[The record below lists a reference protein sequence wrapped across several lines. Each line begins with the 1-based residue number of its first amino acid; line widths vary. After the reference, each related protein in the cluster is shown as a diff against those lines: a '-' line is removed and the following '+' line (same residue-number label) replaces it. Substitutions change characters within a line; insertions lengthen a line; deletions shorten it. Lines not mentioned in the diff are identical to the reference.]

1 MVHGGRLPVMFALF
15 ASQSIPRHSAQC
27 QYCSKLYS
35 VCFSSGS
42 ALKGKRGCLLQ
53 KDVQMEET
61 EASTSQAL
69 VPSPVR
75 PGQEMPP
82 QISRRVLEYANHLA
96 RHKSEVARDLLRL
109 HVPTP
114 EQLARRALAL
124 QVGWQHHCAE
134 LCCKWLFGGYSS
146 CRIVIWLHDM
156 T

>member
-1 MVHGGRLPVMFALF
+1 
-15 ASQSIPRHSAQC
+15 
-27 QYCSKLYS
+27 
-35 VCFSSGS
+35 
-42 ALKGKRGCLLQ
+42 
-53 KDVQMEET
+53 MEET
-61 EASTSQAL
+61 EACTSQAL

-96 RHKSEVARDLLRL
+96 RHKAEVARDLLRL

-134 LCCKWLFGGYSS
+134 VCCKSLFGVYSS
-146 CRIVIWLHDM
+146 CRTVI
-156 T
+156 